1 MGPGVDGPKGHH
13 GHLLNVLL
21 SSYDGVMHRTKR
33 VLEIILVTKSIQRGL
48 VVVRTKLPISDV
60 PARTLLLT
68 RGTYRR
74 LNESWR

>member
-1 MGPGVDGPKGHH
+1 MQWIMGPGVDGPKGHH

-60 PARTLLLT
+60 PARTLLPT
-68 RGTYRR
+68 RY
-74 LNESWR
+74 LQKIE